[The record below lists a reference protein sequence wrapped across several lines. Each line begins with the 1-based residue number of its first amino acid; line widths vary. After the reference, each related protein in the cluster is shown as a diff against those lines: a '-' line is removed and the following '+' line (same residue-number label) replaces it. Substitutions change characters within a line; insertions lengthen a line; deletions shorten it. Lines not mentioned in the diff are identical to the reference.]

1 MICLVIITSSK
12 RLLLLSVCL
21 SVRLSVC
28 LFYFDSFVCVF
39 PGLFLFY
46 SFYVCRSVS
55 ACALC
60 VVVVIV
66 NWFVNPKSTFFCLF
80 NILLY
85 LSSVLFCAQS
95 PIPYFF
101 FYSLTWAIF
110 LFLYSHAS
118 LVMCNIIVI
127 LASECVLYLFSTITC
142 SRLLLLLC
150 YSYILLLPVFSPLL
164 HLLISVFYTRVSL
177 HRFFRI
183 FSCAWIKREKVLF
196 SCCIWGPL

>member
-12 RLLLLSVCL
+12 RLPLLSVCL
-21 SVRLSVC
+21 FVYLSVRPSVCFILTFLSVFF
-28 LFYFDSFVCVF
+28 LGF
-39 PGLFLFY
+39 FLFY

-60 VVVVIV
+60 IVVVIV
-66 NWFVNPKSTFFCLF
+66 ILFVNPKSTFFCLF

-101 FYSLTWAIF
+101 FYFLTWAIF

-118 LVMCNIIVI
+118 LVMCNIIFI
-127 LASECVLYLFSTITC
+127 LASECVLYLFSN
-142 SRLLLLLC
+142 
-150 YSYILLLPVFSPLL
+150 YY
-164 HLLISVFYTRVSL
+164 
-177 HRFFRI
+177 
-183 FSCAWIKREKVLF
+183 LF
-196 SCCIWGPL
+196 SIIAATVL